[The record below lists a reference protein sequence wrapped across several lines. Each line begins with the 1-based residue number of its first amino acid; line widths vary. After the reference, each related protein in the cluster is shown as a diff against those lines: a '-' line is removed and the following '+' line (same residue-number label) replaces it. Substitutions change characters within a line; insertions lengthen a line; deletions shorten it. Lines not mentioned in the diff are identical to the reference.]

1 MRLPT
6 ASRPR
11 LLPGWNIGEQ
21 RGRGGRNGGRSFR
34 SLCIDLWLIAGNV
47 SFGIPSNAASDKFSV
62 LPSGLVTLRGPL
74 NREEVSRYSVPIL
87 ARSSKLLDIAT
98 LEVVVMDENDNSPEF
113 RPGSC
118 YTLAVPENQGTAV
131 IHTIA
136 AADLDEG
143 KNGEIYYSIVGK
155 RSRWNIPSVGRSL
168 YRARL
173 QVGTS
178 AANSRWIR
186 RAVCSPCRIW
196 TGSRC
201 RSTR

>member
-1 MRLPT
+1 M
-6 ASRPR
+6 
-11 LLPGWNIGEQ
+11 
-21 RGRGGRNGGRSFR
+21 
-34 SLCIDLWLIAGNV
+34 
-47 SFGIPSNAASDKFSV
+47 SFGIPSNVASDKFTV

-74 NREEVSRYSVPIL
+74 DREEASRYSVPIL
-87 ARSSKLLDIAT
+87 ARSSKLLDIGT

-155 RSRWNIPSVGRSL
+155 RASFVEE
-168 YRARL
+168 YRMYMEKFYIRVSKPCIYIF
-173 QVGTS
+173 QVATS
-178 AANSRWIR
+178 AQSSRWIR
-186 RAVCSPCRIW
+186 RAARSRCRIS

-201 RSTR
+201 RNTC

>member
-1 MRLPT
+1 M
-6 ASRPR
+6 
-11 LLPGWNIGEQ
+11 
-21 RGRGGRNGGRSFR
+21 
-34 SLCIDLWLIAGNV
+34 
-47 SFGIPSNAASDKFSV
+47 SFGIPSNAASDKFTV

-98 LEVVVMDENDNSPEF
+98 LEVLVMDENDNSPEF

-155 RSRWNIPSVGRSL
+155 RHIRGISLLLFLSVYLLSVIIV
-168 YRARL
+168 RL

-178 AANSRWIR
+178 APSSRWIQ
-186 RAVCSPCRIW
+186 RAVRCRCRIW
-196 TGSRC
+196 TESRC
-201 RSTR
+201 PSTR

>member
-1 MRLPT
+1 M
-6 ASRPR
+6 
-11 LLPGWNIGEQ
+11 
-21 RGRGGRNGGRSFR
+21 
-34 SLCIDLWLIAGNV
+34 
-47 SFGIPSNAASDKFSV
+47 SFGIPSNAASDKFTV

-98 LEVVVMDENDNSPEF
+98 LEVLIMDENDNSPEF

-155 RSRWNIPSVGRSL
+155 RHPREYSPPRAGIPSVIIGSCVCRWE
-168 YRARL
+168 RRR
-173 QVGTS
+173 QVRVGS
-178 AANSRWIR
+178 NER
-186 RAVCSPCRIW
+186 RALHVES
-196 TGSRC
+196 G
-201 RSTR
+201 

>member
-1 MRLPT
+1 M
-6 ASRPR
+6 
-11 LLPGWNIGEQ
+11 
-21 RGRGGRNGGRSFR
+21 
-34 SLCIDLWLIAGNV
+34 
-47 SFGIPSNAASDKFSV
+47 SFGIPSNAASDKFTV

-98 LEVVVMDENDNSPEF
+98 LEVLVMDENDNSPEF

-155 RSRWNIPSVGRSL
+155 RHIRGIFLLPFSSVYLSFIIV
-168 YRARL
+168 

-178 AANSRWIR
+178 APSSRWIQ
-186 RAVCSPCRIW
+186 RAVRCRCRIW

-201 RSTR
+201 PSTR